1 MRRSLGSLIVAI
13 AAFTV
18 AVAHAAPVGSKA
30 PKRASKSIGAPNH
43 GKLTDGVHLEM
54 GPHLRVVGAYV
65 PGDAR
70 WGVRELVEAIDRS
83 AREVRKRYPD
93 AILGVG
99 HLSHKDGGEIERHHS
114 HESGRDADLAFY
126 LVDVAGRPIARDR
139 FLTILPNG
147 IAAADS
153 HVRFDDGRNW
163 ALVSALVNDPKARV
177 THIFAANYL
186 RTRLL
191 AYAARVGAP
200 AALRARVAEVL
211 MQPHHAL
218 PHDDHFHVRVA
229 CPMGSADC
237 VEWPMS
243 STGKTKGPT
252 ALAKAKPPKAP
263 KPPTKKLVRARSTG
277 HVGPQPVLPTAPPI
291 APSAAPSVL
300 PSIAP
305 ATPPPPPSGA

>member
-18 AVAHAAPVGSKA
+18 AVAHAAPAGTKPSKK
-30 PKRASKSIGAPNH
+30 PSKSIGAPNQ
-43 GKLTDGVHLEM
+43 GTLQDGAHLEL
-54 GPHLRVVGAYV
+54 GPHLRIVGAYA

-70 WGVRELVEAIDRS
+70 WGVRQLVDAIDRA

-93 AILGVG
+93 AVLGVG
-99 HLSHKDGGEIERHHS
+99 HLSRKGGGEIDRHHS

-126 LVDVAGRPIARDR
+126 LVDVAGRPLVRDR
-139 FLTILPNG
+139 FLAILPNG
-147 IAAADS
+147 VAAADA

-163 ALVSALVNDPKARV
+163 ALVSALVSDPNARV
-177 THIFAANYL
+177 THIFAATYL

-200 AALRARVAEVL
+200 AALRARVAEVV

-229 CPMGSADC
+229 CPPSSAQC
-237 VEWPMS
+237 VEWPMATGAQAKKAKK
-243 STGKTKGPT
+243 STTS
-252 ALAKAKPPKAP
+252 LAKASPKPT
-263 KPPTKKLVRARSTG
+263 KPPTKKLVRARSSGQVNIET
-277 HVGPQPVLPTAPPI
+277 PAP
-291 APSAAPSVL
+291 APAGTVEKPAPAAPAIADL
-300 PSIAP
+300 PA
-305 ATPPPPPSGA
+305 PSGA

>member
-18 AVAHAAPVGSKA
+18 AVAHAAPVGSTKPA
-30 PKRASKSIGAPNH
+30 ARKMSKSVGAPNR
-43 GKLTDGVHLEM
+43 GTLADGVHLET

-70 WGVRELVEAIDRS
+70 WGVRELVEAIDRA
-83 AREVRKRYPD
+83 AREVRKRFPD

-99 HLSHKDGGEIERHHS
+99 HLSRKDGGEIDRHHS

-126 LVDVAGRPIARDR
+126 LVDVAGRPMTRDR
-139 FLTILPNG
+139 FMTILPNG

-153 HVRFDDGRNW
+153 HLRFDEARNW
-163 ALVSALVNDPKARV
+163 ALLTALLNDPKARV
-177 THIFAANYL
+177 THVFVVSYL

-191 AYAARVGAP
+191 AYAARIGAP
-200 AALRARVAEVL
+200 AALRARAAEVM

-218 PHDDHFHVRVA
+218 PHDDHFHIRVA
-229 CPMGSADC
+229 CPSGSTDC
-237 VEWPMS
+237 VEWPITMALKS
-243 STGKTKGPT
+243 KPGG

-263 KPPTKKLVRARSTG
+263 KLPTKKLLRARSTG
-277 HVGPQPVLPTAPPI
+277 HVTIETETKGT
-291 APSAAPSVL
+291 
-300 PSIAP
+300 
-305 ATPPPPPSGA
+305 

>member
-1 MRRSLGSLIVAI
+1 MRHRLGSLIVAI

-30 PKRASKSIGAPNH
+30 PKKPSKSIGAPNH
-43 GKLTDGVHLEM
+43 GKLSGGVHLEM
-54 GPHLRVVGAYV
+54 GPHLRVVSTYG

-93 AILGVG
+93 AVLGVG
-99 HLSHKDGGEIERHHS
+99 HLSHEGGGEIERHRS

-126 LVDVAGRPIARDR
+126 LVDVAGRPAARDR

-153 HVRFDDGRNW
+153 HLRFDDGRNW
-163 ALVSALVNDPKARV
+163 ALVSALVSDPKARV
-177 THIFAANYL
+177 THIFAVNHL

-200 AALRARVAEVL
+200 TTLRARVAEVV

-229 CPMGSADC
+229 CPSGSNDC
-237 VEWPMS
+237 VEWPMAS
-243 STGKTKGPT
+243 GGKTKGPA

-263 KPPTKKLVRARSTG
+263 KPPTKKLVRARSSG
-277 HVGPQPVLPTAPPI
+277 HVVVQPTPPTA
-291 APSAAPSVL
+291 AAPPPA

-305 ATPPPPPSGA
+305 AAQQPPASSGA